1 MVNKKVKFLNQ
12 TYVGSNFS
20 TTTIW
25 YLSKL
30 FYLSKFWFLKLVKW
44 LVRKYGLSY
53 RKRLNHEVYIKCCYN
68 VWLSKYSINRYIFI
82 LKNIL
87 RRKLMG
93 IIPKEGNCGN
103 WRVSVFLL
111 GKNCTFSNFKNQLP
125 AS

>member
-68 VWLSKYSINRYIFI
+68 VWIIGSRFI
-82 LKNIL
+82 HFIRADSN
-87 RRKLMG
+87 
-93 IIPKEGNCGN
+93 
-103 WRVSVFLL
+103 VFL
-111 GKNCTFSNFKNQLP
+111 FM
-125 AS
+125 AE

>member
-82 LKNIL
+82 KKNPQKKIN
-87 RRKLMG
+87 G
-93 IIPKEGNCGN
+93 DY
-103 WRVSVFLL
+103 
-111 GKNCTFSNFKNQLP
+111 T
-125 AS
+125 